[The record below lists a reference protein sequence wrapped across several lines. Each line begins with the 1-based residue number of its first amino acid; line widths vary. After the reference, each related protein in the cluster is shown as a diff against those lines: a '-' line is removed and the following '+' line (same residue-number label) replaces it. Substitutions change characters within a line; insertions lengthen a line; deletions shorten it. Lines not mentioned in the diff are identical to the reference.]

1 MSNTLVN
8 SSTRSLTESIFYSFR
23 HRKVTVKNLI
33 LQIKKK
39 AYEYDAAFTHFLL
52 IEVNDSNYYL
62 LLLIDK
68 PENKSIDELI
78 NKEVIY
84 DYIISLF
91 VLDRIG
97 REELESFY
105 IVSQATMDEFD
116 TASVYFNEVDV
127 DLPYVFR
134 DLNKKD
140 IEIFSRYDGNL

>member
-23 HRKVTVKNLI
+23 NRRITVKNLI
-33 LQIKKK
+33 FQIKKK

-52 IEVNDSNYYL
+52 IEINDFNYYIL
-62 LLLIDK
+62 LIIDK
-68 PENKSIDELI
+68 PENMSIGELI
-78 NKEVIY
+78 NKKTIY

-97 REELESFY
+97 REEFESFY
-105 IVSQATMDEFD
+105 IVSQATMDDFE

-127 DLPYVFR
+127 DLPYIFK
-134 DLNKKD
+134 DLTKKD
-140 IEIFSRYDGNL
+140 IEIFSRYDRDL